1 MNPVQFFFNTAIS
14 PFNFGL
20 ASRIGFGIAAW
31 VTCSLCISVSV
42 DAQDNDRGFNTADMD
57 PAIRVQDDLF
67 RHVNGNWL
75 KTTEIPEDQSNY
87 GSFGKLADIS
97 QKRIRKIIETT
108 VESDHPLGS
117 NPQKIADLYK
127 SFMNVERIEELRF
140 EPLVPELKKIG
151 ELKDR
156 KAIWEHFGY
165 LNRMGVS
172 SPVGFGVSQ
181 DPGKATQYISIV
193 VQSGISLPDRSYYL
207 EPDKAESRLA
217 LQIYIQKVLEL
228 AEIGDSYLAAEEI
241 LALEKQ
247 LAEISWAR
255 VELRDA
261 KKRYNK
267 MSYKKAME
275 LTDNRL
281 DWAKFFAAADMNEVP
296 SEVNVLTPSYF
307 EKLVDVVEQTSVETW
322 VQYLQYRL
330 IDSYGSYLSKDF
342 VDAKFE
348 LYEKRLGG
356 VPAQRPRWKRA
367 VNLVAG
373 RGGGDFGALGEAV
386 GELYVAEYFKPEAKA
401 EMEIL
406 VKNLLEAFE
415 FSINDLTWMT
425 GDTKE
430 KAKLKLAKIETKI
443 GYPNVWRD
451 YSKLEIK
458 ADDLYGNVYRSNMV
472 EHLRQI
478 RRLSQPIDREQWGMT
493 PQTVNAYYSPTK
505 NEIVFPAAILQPPF
519 FDLNATDALNYGGIG
534 AVIGHE
540 ISHAFDDQGS
550 RYDGDGNL
558 KNWWSDKDS
567 AEFKKLTS
575 RLVEQFAEYSPLEGK
590 FVDGELTL
598 GENIADLSGLAIA
611 HKALIIARQGK
622 PEQKFAGWNSNQLF
636 FAGWSRIWQRKYRDM
651 EMIKRLST
659 DPHSPSQ
666 YRANG
671 PVSNIAA
678 FYEAFGVEPGDKL
691 YKPESERIK
700 IW

>member
-1 MNPVQFFFNTAIS
+1 MNPVQFFFNTTIG
-14 PFNFGL
+14 PYNFGL
-20 ASRIGFGIAAW
+20 ASRIGIGIAAW
-31 VTCSLCISVSV
+31 VTCSLCMSVSV
-42 DAQDNDRGFNTADMD
+42 DAQDKDRGFNTADMD

-75 KTTEIPEDQSNY
+75 KTTEIPEDKSNY

-97 QKRIRKIIETT
+97 QKRIRKIIEKT
-108 VESDHPLGS
+108 VESDHPAGS

-127 SFMNVERIEELRF
+127 SFMGVERVEELGF
-140 EPLVPELKKIG
+140 KPLVPELEKIR

-181 DPGKATQYISIV
+181 DPGKATQYVSIV
-193 VQSGISLPDRSYYL
+193 VQSGTSLPDRSYYL
-207 EPDKAESRLA
+207 EPDKAEARLA
-217 LQIYIQKVLEL
+217 LQVYIQKVLEL

-267 MSYKKAME
+267 MSYEKAME

-307 EKLVDVVEQTSVETW
+307 EKLVDIVEQTPVETW
-322 VQYLQYRL
+322 VRYLQYRL
-330 IDSYGSYLSKDF
+330 IDSYGSYLSKNF
-342 VDAKFE
+342 VDAQFE

-415 FSINDLTWMT
+415 FSI
-425 GDTKE
+425 
-430 KAKLKLAKIETKI
+430 
-443 GYPNVWRD
+443 
-451 YSKLEIK
+451 
-458 ADDLYGNVYRSNMV
+458 RS
-472 EHLRQI
+472 LRQ
-478 RRLSQPIDREQWGMT
+478 RLPLQRCGAFAANSSSRSTDRSGAMGDDSANRERL
-493 PQTVNAYYSPTK
+493 
-505 NEIVFPAAILQPPF
+505 LQP
-519 FDLNATDALNYGGIG
+519 NKERNR
-534 AVIGHE
+534 V
-540 ISHAFDDQGS
+540 SS
-550 RYDGDGNL
+550 R
-558 KNWWSDKDS
+558 DS
-567 AEFKKLTS
+567 PASL
-575 RLVEQFAEYSPLEGK
+575 L
-590 FVDGELTL
+590 
-598 GENIADLSGLAIA
+598 
-611 HKALIIARQGK
+611 
-622 PEQKFAGWNSNQLF
+622 
-636 FAGWSRIWQRKYRDM
+636 
-651 EMIKRLST
+651 
-659 DPHSPSQ
+659 
-666 YRANG
+666 
-671 PVSNIAA
+671 
-678 FYEAFGVEPGDKL
+678 
-691 YKPESERIK
+691 
-700 IW
+700 